1 MAISPAD
8 VKKLREQTGCGFM
21 DCKQALTEADGNFEE
36 AKDILRKKGIAVAAK
51 RADRAASEG
60 AVVSYIHGDGRIG
73 VLLELNCETDF
84 VARTD
89 SFRELAKELAMQV
102 AAAKPKWVSKEHV
115 SEADLQRERNVLIE
129 QAKAEG
135 KPANIAEKMVEGR
148 MRKFYEEF
156 CLLEQEYIRDESKR
170 VQGLI
175 DDLVSQCGEK
185 IIVRRFVRY
194 ALGEELPE

>member
-1 MAISPAD
+1 MPISPAD

-21 DCKQALTEADGNFEE
+21 DCKQALTEADGKFEE

-60 AVVSYIHGDGRIG
+60 AVISYIHGDGRIG

-89 SFRELAKELAMQV
+89 AFRELAKELAMQV
-102 AAAKPKWVSKEHV
+102 AAAKPKWISKEDV
-115 SEADLQRERNVLIE
+115 SEADLQRERGVLIE

-135 KPANIAEKMVEGR
+135 KPENIAEKMVEGR

-156 CLLEQEYIRDESKR
+156 CLLEQEHIRDESRKIR
-170 VQGLI
+170 DLV

-185 IIVRRFVRY
+185 VVVRRFVRY

>member
-8 VKKLREQTGCGFM
+8 VKKLREQTGCGIM
-21 DCKQALTEADGNFEE
+21 DCKQALQEANGDFEE

-73 VLLELNCETDF
+73 VLLEVNCETDF

-89 SFRELAKELAMQV
+89 SFRALARELAMQI
-102 AAAKPKWVSKEHV
+102 AAAKPKWVSKEEV
-115 SEADLQRERNVLIE
+115 SEADLARERSVLIE
-129 QAKAEG
+129 QAKTEG
-135 KPANIAEKMVEGR
+135 KPENIAEKMVEGR

-156 CLLEQEYIRDESKR
+156 CLLEQEYIRDESKKIQDL
-170 VQGLI
+170 V

-185 IIVRRFVRY
+185 IIVRRFVRF

>member
-21 DCKQALTEADGNFEE
+21 DCKQALQEADGNFEE

-60 AVVSYIHGDGRIG
+60 AVISYIHGDGRIG

-84 VARTD
+84 VARTEG
-89 SFRELAKELAMQV
+89 FRGLAKELAMQV
-102 AAAKPKWVSKEHV
+102 AAAKPKWVSKDEV
-115 SEADLQRERNVLIE
+115 SEADIARERSVLIE

-135 KPANIAEKMVEGR
+135 KPENIAEKMVEGR
-148 MRKFYEEF
+148 MRKFYQEF

-170 VQGLI
+170 VQDLV
-175 DDLVSQCGEK
+175 DDLVSQCGERV
-185 IIVRRFVRY
+185 IVRRFVRF
-194 ALGEELPE
+194 ALGEELA

>member
-21 DCKQALTEADGNFEE
+21 DCKQALQEADGNFEE

-60 AVVSYIHGDGRIG
+60 AVISYIHGDGRIG

-84 VARTD
+84 VARTEG
-89 SFRELAKELAMQV
+89 FRGLAKELAMQV
-102 AAAKPKWVSKEHV
+102 AAAKPKWVSKDEV
-115 SEADLQRERNVLIE
+115 SEADIARERSVLIE

-135 KPANIAEKMVEGR
+135 KPENIAEKMVEGR
-148 MRKFYEEF
+148 MRKFYQEF

-170 VQGLI
+170 VQDLV
-175 DDLVSQCGEK
+175 DDLVSQCGERV
-185 IIVRRFVRY
+185 IVRRFVRY
-194 ALGEELPE
+194 ALGEELA

>member
-1 MAISPAD
+1 MAVSAAD
-8 VKKLREQTGCGFM
+8 VKKLREITGCGFM
-21 DCKQALTEADGNFEE
+21 DCKEALQEAKGDFEE
-36 AKDILRKKGIAVAAK
+36 AKDLLRKKGIAVAAK

-60 AVVSYIHGDGRIG
+60 VVVAYIHGDGRIG

-89 SFRELAKELAMQV
+89 GFRELAKELAMQV
-102 AAAKPKWVSKEHV
+102 AAAKPKWVSKEEV
-115 SEADLQRERNVLIE
+115 SEADLARERSVLIE

-135 KPANIAEKMVEGR
+135 KPQNIAEKMVEGR

-170 VQGLI
+170 IRDLI
-175 DDLVSQCGEK
+175 DDLVAQCGEK
-185 IIVRRFVRY
+185 VQVRRFVRY
-194 ALGEELPE
+194 ALGEELA

>member
-21 DCKQALTEADGNFEE
+21 DCKQALQEANGDFEE
-36 AKDILRKKGIAVAAK
+36 AKDILRTKGIAVAAK
-51 RADRAASEG
+51 RADRAAGEG
-60 AVVSYIHGDGRIG
+60 AVVAYIHGDGRIG
-73 VLLELNCETDF
+73 VMLELNCETDF

-89 SFRELAKELAMQV
+89 SFRDTAKELAMQV
-102 AAAKPKWVSKEHV
+102 AAAKPKWVSKEEV
-115 SEADLQRERNVLIE
+115 CEADLQRERNVLIE

-135 KPANIAEKMVEGR
+135 KPEHIAEKMVEGR

-156 CLLEQEYIRDESKR
+156 CLLEQEYIRDETKK
-170 VQGLI
+170 VKDLV

-185 IIVRRFVRY
+185 VVVRRFVRY

>member
-1 MAISPAD
+1 MDISPAD

-21 DCKQALTEADGNFEE
+21 DCKQALQEANGEFEE

-51 RADRAASEG
+51 RADKAASEG
-60 AVVSYIHGDGRIG
+60 AVVAYIHGDGRIG

-84 VARTD
+84 VARTPA
-89 SFRELAKELAMQV
+89 FREAAKELAMQV
-102 AAAKPKWVSKEHV
+102 AAAKPKWVSKEDV
-115 SEADLQRERNVLIE
+115 SETDLQRERNVLIE

-135 KPANIAEKMVEGR
+135 KPDHIAEKMVEGR

-156 CLLEQEYIRDESKR
+156 CLLEQEYIREDSKK
-170 VQGLI
+170 VKDLV

-185 IIVRRFVRY
+185 VVVRRFVRY

>member
-8 VKKLREQTGCGFM
+8 VKKLREQTGCGIM
-21 DCKQALTEADGNFEE
+21 DCKQALQEANGDFEE
-36 AKDILRKKGIAVAAK
+36 ATDILRKKGIAVAAK

-89 SFRELAKELAMQV
+89 SFRELARELAMQV
-102 AAAKPKWVSKEHV
+102 AAAKPKWVAKGDV
-115 SEADLQRERNVLIE
+115 CEADLARERSVLIE

-135 KPANIAEKMVEGR
+135 KPEHIAERMVEGR

-156 CLLEQEYIRDESKR
+156 CLLEQEYIRDESKK
-170 VQGLI
+170 VQDLI
-175 DDLVSQCGEK
+175 DDLVGQCGEK
-185 IIVRRFVRY
+185 VVVRRFVRY
-194 ALGEELPE
+194 ALGEELPW

>member
-8 VKKLREQTGCGFM
+8 VKKLREQTGCGVM
-21 DCKQALTEADGNFEE
+21 DCKQALQEANGNFED

-60 AVVSYIHGDGRIG
+60 AVVCYIHGEGRIG
-73 VLLELNCETDF
+73 VMLELNCETDF

-89 SFRELAKELAMQV
+89 SFRDTAKELAMQV
-102 AAAKPKWVSKEHV
+102 AAAKPKWVSKEQV

-135 KPANIAEKMVEGR
+135 KPQNIAEKMVEGR

-156 CLLEQEYIRDESKR
+156 CLLEQEYIRDESRK
-170 VQGLI
+170 VKDVV
-175 DDLVSQCGEK
+175 DDLISQCGEK
-185 IIVRRFVRY
+185 VIVRRFVRY

>member
-8 VKKLREQTGCGFM
+8 VKKLREQTGCGIM
-21 DCKQALTEADGNFEE
+21 DCKQALQEANGDFEE
-36 AKDILRKKGIAVAAK
+36 ATDILRKKGIAVAAK

-89 SFRELAKELAMQV
+89 SFRELARELAMQV
-102 AAAKPKWVSKEHV
+102 AAAKPKWVAKGDV
-115 SEADLQRERNVLIE
+115 CEADLARERSVLIE

-135 KPANIAEKMVEGR
+135 KPEHIAERMVEGR

-156 CLLEQEYIRDESKR
+156 CLLEQEYIRDESKK
-170 VQGLI
+170 VQALVEDLI
-175 DDLVSQCGEK
+175 GQCGEK
-185 IIVRRFVRY
+185 VIVRRFVRY
-194 ALGEELPE
+194 ALGEELPW

>member
-8 VKKLREQTGCGFM
+8 VKKLREQTGCGIM
-21 DCKQALTEADGNFEE
+21 DCKQALQEANGDFEE
-36 AKDILRKKGIAVAAK
+36 ATDILRKKGIAVAAK

-89 SFRELAKELAMQV
+89 SFRELARELAMQV
-102 AAAKPKWVSKEHV
+102 AAAKPKWVAKGDV
-115 SEADLQRERNVLIE
+115 CEADLARERSVLIE

-135 KPANIAEKMVEGR
+135 KPEHIAERMVEGR

-170 VQGLI
+170 VQDLI
-175 DDLVSQCGEK
+175 DDLVGQCGEK
-185 IIVRRFVRY
+185 VIVRRFVRY
-194 ALGEELPE
+194 ALGEELPW

>member
-8 VKKLREQTGCGFM
+8 VKKLRDQTGCGIM
-21 DCKQALTEADGNFEE
+21 DCKQALQEADGNFEE

-60 AVVSYIHGDGRIG
+60 AVISYIHGEGRIG
-73 VLLELNCETDF
+73 VLLEVNCETDF

-89 SFRELAKELAMQV
+89 SFRELARELAMQV
-102 AAAKPKWVSKEHV
+102 AAAKPKWVSKEEV
-115 SEADLQRERNVLIE
+115 SEADLTRERSVLIE

-135 KPANIAEKMVEGR
+135 KPENIAEKMVEGR
-148 MRKFYEEF
+148 MRKFYQEF

-170 VQGLI
+170 IQDLV

-185 IIVRRFVRY
+185 IIVRRFVRF